1 MRYFALDANDNIMSY
16 TNAPNDYHY
25 DYSTIG
31 VTRRLYDNIYN
42 YNAMSNALDQGP
54 TKQKTRISVSPSG
67 MAWLASDERGLTYQ
81 SVVNTNL
88 DPLNLATC
96 ALHP

>member
-54 TKQKTRISVSPSG
+54 SK
-67 MAWLASDERGLTYQ
+67 
-81 SVVNTNL
+81 
-88 DPLNLATC
+88 
-96 ALHP
+96 